1 MSSYAPGCRS
11 PAAAASPAP
20 PRPGR
25 RRYAYVSSLSYSERD
40 QPALIRYG
48 NDTQTAYTYYGKEQ
62 NFRLQRIRSG
72 TGTGTDVLQDL
83 RYEYDRKGNVT
94 HLEDGGESLAFS
106 YDALDRLTG
115 TSGTYSETYQYDE
128 TGNLKSKGDVGYGY
142 NPAGADLLPPPPPP
156 PLPYRTYLVMLM
168 GNGPYAYP
176 PANDGQ
182 PHAVISDTQ
191 GFQASYDANGNMTL
205 RLENGITYQQGW
217 DEENRLTVVTDT
229 THSAVTRF
237 SYDGLGA
244 LVRKDLQ
251 EGAGITTTLYLGNI
265 YERVL
270 GEAPQET
277 LVLLRRRPAGGG
289 AGGRHA
295 ALPVH
300 RPPGQQPGQLDRW
313 DQRERAEVHPLRRRP
328 SGRQRQ
334 PAHRL
339 PLRRAAGGQSLNL
352 YWMGSRWYDPYL

>member
-1 MSSYAPGCRS
+1 M
-11 PAAAASPAP
+11 
-20 PRPGR
+20 
-25 RRYAYVSSLSYSERD
+25 SSLSYSERD

-94 HLEDGGESLAFS
+94 HLEDGGEGLAFS

-205 RLENGITYQQGW
+205 RLENGTTYQQGW

-244 LVRKDLQ
+244 LVRKELQ
-251 EGAGITTTLYLGNI
+251 EGAGITTTLYLGNT

-277 LVLLRRRPAGGG
+277 WYYYAGAQRVAVRAGGTLHYLYSDHLG
-289 AGGRHA
+289 SSRVSATGGSKENEQST
-295 ALPVH
+295 
-300 RPPGQQPGQLDRW
+300 PPTAPT
-313 DQRERAEVHPLRRRP
+313 V
-328 SGRQRQ
+328 
-334 PAHRL
+334 
-339 PLRRAAGGQSLNL
+339 RAAAAACPPTTASPGNGRTVTLTCTGWAQGGTIVILTG
-352 YWMGSRWYDPYL
+352 GSSRIQL